1 MRIRQDI
8 ERKFSAAVIREHRV
22 AGQSGGEKLLGD
34 GSDPLVKAKNHI
46 GETQIPQ
53 GRRKT
58 AAGRLKSHRGGE
70 KLLQGGSNPVGE
82 AKNCFGMAQIP
93 LGKQEFAMGAL
104 KINYEDEKLL
114 RGGSNPVGEVR
125 DCFGAAQI
133 ERGRADERCGK
144 RQMRTSEM
152 RTKVEGDKLAT
163 ALLTIKY
170 DNSPAERIVE
180 PTKKAHL
187 SVSKTGGERNNKSR
201 LTTNKIDTEKN
212 RPEAQSSWLKA
223 RGLQPKN
230 DECRLTTNNK
240 DTTNKLVARGWW
252 PRRAVGISA
261 TLQLTAQK
269 INPYSLV
276 LPGKRT
282 VTNKLIKQSCAYET

>member
-1 MRIRQDI
+1 MRIEQDI
-8 ERKFSAAVIREHRV
+8 ERKFPVAVIGDQRV
-22 AGQSGGEKLLGD
+22 
-34 GSDPLVKAKNHI
+34 
-46 GETQIPQ
+46 T
-53 GRRKT
+53 GR
-58 AAGRLKSHRGGE
+58 RGGE

-114 RGGSNPVGEVR
+114 GDGSNPLVKAKNHIGETQISQGRPQTAPGRLKSHRGDEKLLQGGSNPVGEVKN
-125 DCFGAAQI
+125 CFGAGQI

-170 DNSPAERIVE
+170 DNSPAERIVG

-187 SVSKTGGERNNKSR
+187 SVSKPKGDSDNK
-201 LTTNKIDTEKN
+201 
-212 RPEAQSSWLKA
+212 
-223 RGLQPKN
+223 
-230 DECRLTTNNK
+230 CRL
-240 DTTNKLVARGWW
+240 TTNKLVAR
-252 PRRAVGISA
+252 SSK
-261 TLQLTAQK
+261 LTAQNV
-269 INPYSLV
+269 NPYFPV

>member
-1 MRIRQDI
+1 MRIEQDI
-8 ERKFSAAVIREHRV
+8 ERKFSVAVIREHRV
-22 AGQSGGEKLLGD
+22 AGQSGGEKLGRD
-34 GSDPLVKAKNHI
+34 DS
-46 GETQIPQ
+46 IPV
-53 GRRKT
+53 R
-58 AAGRLKSHRGGE
+58 
-70 KLLQGGSNPVGE
+70 E
-82 AKNCFGMAQIP
+82 AKNCFGAAQIP
-93 LGKQEFAMGAL
+93 LGKQELKKGAL
-104 KINYEDEKLL
+104 KFNYESEKLL
-114 RGGSNPVGEVR
+114 RGGSNPVGEMR
-125 DCFGAAQI
+125 DCFGAGQI

-152 RTKVEGDKLAT
+152 RTKVEGNKLAT

-170 DNSPAERIVE
+170 DNSPAERIVG

-187 SVSKTGGERNNKSR
+187 SVSKPKGDSDNK
-201 LTTNKIDTEKN
+201 
-212 RPEAQSSWLKA
+212 
-223 RGLQPKN
+223 
-230 DECRLTTNNK
+230 CRLTTNNK

-252 PRRAVGISA
+252 PRRVVGISA